1 LEIEFGTLGTRF
13 ESILTSAFIMQNSL
27 SPPMQEQRMMAAV
40 DLLRHVP
47 NSTPRRVAYLRHRPE
62 PMVELLV
69 RRFPNA
75 EIIGI
80 EYSQIAP
87 DLAKTRRLHFDA
99 HDSEVDLSRQESEF
113 DLICVNGTLEMLP
126 SLRQLLARLLSL
138 IAIKGRLAVHIPND
152 AQEPNRALARMVAAE
167 GPWAKQLV
175 PIAKTRPFNE
185 TVEGLYDLFHASCA
199 SLEVWETT
207 YILPVESVAAIIDW
221 MRDTSLEPF
230 LRPLDERSRRRFL
243 ERYSAELARA
253 YPPQPDGKVLLRFP
267 RIFLLARR

>member
-1 LEIEFGTLGTRF
+1 
-13 ESILTSAFIMQNSL
+13 MK
-27 SPPMQEQRMMAAV
+27 AAV

-47 NSTPRRVAYLRHRPE
+47 NSAPRRVAYLRHGSE
-62 PMVELLV
+62 PAAELLV
-69 RRFPNA
+69 RRFPDA
-75 EIIGI
+75 EIVGI
-80 EYSQIAP
+80 EYSQVALDI
-87 DLAKTRRLHFDA
+87 AKTRRLHFDA
-99 HDSEVDLSRQESEF
+99 LNTEVGSPHRESEF

-126 SLRQLLARLLSL
+126 SVRRLLARLLSL
-138 IAIKGRLAVHIPND
+138 IAIEGRLAAHIPND
-152 AQEPNRALARMVAAE
+152 AQEPNRALVRMVAAD
-167 GPWAKQLV
+167 GPWARQLV

-185 TVEGLYDLFHASCA
+185 TVEGLYHVLHASCA

-207 YILPVESVAAIIDW
+207 YILPMESVAAIIDL

-253 YPPQPDGKVLLRFP
+253 YPAQPDGKVLLRFP

>member
-1 LEIEFGTLGTRF
+1 
-13 ESILTSAFIMQNSL
+13 MQNSFP
-27 SPPMQEQRMMAAV
+27 SSVQEQRMKAAV

-47 NSTPRRVAYLRHRPE
+47 NSTPRRVAYLRHGAE
-62 PMVELLV
+62 PTAELLV

-75 EIIGI
+75 EVVGI
-80 EYSQIAP
+80 EYSQVAL
-87 DLAKTRRLHFDA
+87 DLSKTRRIHFDT
-99 HDSEVDLSRQESEF
+99 HNSEVDSPRQEREF

-126 SLRQLLARLLSL
+126 SLRQLLTRLLSR
-138 IAIKGRLAVHIPND
+138 IATKGRLAAHIPND

-175 PIAKTRPFNE
+175 PVAKTRPFNE
-185 TVEGLYDLFHASCA
+185 TAEGLYDLFHASCT

-207 YILPVESVAAIIDW
+207 YILPMENVAAIIDW

-230 LRPLDERSRRRFL
+230 LRPLGDSSRRKFL

-253 YPPQPDGKVLLRFP
+253 YPAQPDGKVLLRFP
-267 RIFLLARR
+267 RIFVLARR

>member
-1 LEIEFGTLGTRF
+1 MR
-13 ESILTSAFIMQNSL
+13 NSF
-27 SPPMQEQRMMAAV
+27 SPPMQEQRMKAAV

-47 NSTPRRVAYLRHRPE
+47 NSTPRRVAYLRHGPE

-69 RRFPNA
+69 RRFPDA

-80 EYSQIAP
+80 EYSQIALDP
-87 DLAKTRRLHFDA
+87 AKTRRLHFDA
-99 HDSEVDLSRQESEF
+99 HDSGVDLSRQDSEF

-138 IAIKGRLAVHIPND
+138 ITIEGRLAAHIPND

-185 TVEGLYDLFHASCA
+185 TVEGLYDLLHASCA

-207 YILPVESVAAIIDW
+207 YILPMESVAAIIDW

-230 LRPLDERSRRRFL
+230 LRPLGDSSRRRFL

-253 YPPQPDGKVLLRFP
+253 YPAQPDGKVLLRFP
-267 RIFLLARR
+267 RLFLLAGR